1 MAFAGRIYYMKNME
15 TKIIRP
21 DLLQFVIDKLHL
33 FVLLAGGVLYC
44 GLEDMV
50 LSDFVK
56 AFCILLGIYLCYGC
70 IYLLSSKFI
79 ITDEQLI
86 YERGVFTR
94 NSDYI
99 ELYRVVDFKEY
110 RSFLQQIVGLKTVVV
125 YSGDRTHPKLVIP
138 GVQNREELV
147 KLIRNRMDYN
157 KKRKG
162 IYEITNR

>member
-1 MAFAGRIYYMKNME
+1 MSDTG

-21 DLLQFVIDKLHL
+21 HLLQFVIDKLHL
-33 FVLLAGGVLYC
+33 FILLVICVLYC
-44 GLEDMV
+44 GLEDMIFCD
-50 LSDFVK
+50 LVK
-56 AFCILLGIYLCYGC
+56 GFSLLLAIILCYGC
-70 IYLLSSKFI
+70 IYLLCSKFV

-94 NSDYI
+94 KSDFI

-110 RSFLQQIVGLKTVVV
+110 RSFLQQLTGLKTVVV
-125 YSGDRTHPKLVIP
+125 YSGDRTHSRLVIP
-138 GVQNREELV
+138 GIHHREALV
-147 KLIRNRMDYN
+147 KLIRERVEYN